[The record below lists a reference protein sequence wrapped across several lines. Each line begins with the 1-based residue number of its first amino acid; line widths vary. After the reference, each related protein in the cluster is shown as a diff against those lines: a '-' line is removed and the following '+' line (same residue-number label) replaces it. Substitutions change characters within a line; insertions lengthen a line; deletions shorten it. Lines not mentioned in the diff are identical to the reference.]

1 MFRGH
6 TADTI
11 LMNPHN
17 KMHTKQVLELKKARH
32 HFEFDISLHINKRTM

>member
-11 LMNPHN
+11 LMNPYN
-17 KMHTKQVLELKKARH
+17 KMHIKQVLVLKKVRH
-32 HFEFDISLHINKRTM
+32 QFEFDISLHINKRTM

>member
-6 TADTI
+6 PADTI
-11 LMNPHN
+11 LMNPYN
-17 KMHTKQVLELKKARH
+17 KMHIKQVLVLKKVRH